1 MKEWTDDK
9 LVHFHVIYETSRRF
23 TSHDTDMK
31 VLQVEF
37 CLFPRK
43 TTNSVASGGHIKIP
57 GDLLTP
63 VGPRA
68 PRLGVRLL
76 RRPVSGGAR
85 QNPAGGGKPAPSHP
99 STAQAPPSPPCRVLE
114 GGGGPQKKLG

>member
-43 TTNSVASGGHIKIP
+43 TTNSVASGGHIKI
-57 GDLLTP
+57 DLTYTP
-63 VGPRA
+63 LAWGISIP
-68 PRLGVRLL
+68 
-76 RRPVSGGAR
+76 
-85 QNPAGGGKPAPSHP
+85 
-99 STAQAPPSPPCRVLE
+99 
-114 GGGGPQKKLG
+114 